1 MTIKWEYDIEGT
13 VEEIKELLGMMQPK
27 AVVQEEPPKAVVK
40 AKPKQKTK
48 KKEVDVGKIRAL
60 NKAGWSVEKIADE
73 MRIGK
78 STVYK
83 KLKENAA

>member
-1 MTIKWEYDIEGT
+1 MTIKWTYDIEGT

-27 AVVQEEPPKAVVK
+27 AVVQEELPKSVVK
-40 AKPKQKTK
+40 AKPKPKK

>member
-1 MTIKWEYDIEGT
+1 MTIKWTYDIEGT

-40 AKPKQKTK
+40 AKPKPKK

>member
-1 MTIKWEYDIEGT
+1 MTIKWTYDIEGT

-27 AVVQEEPPKAVVK
+27 AVVQEETPKAVVK
-40 AKPKQKTK
+40 AKPKPKK

>member
-27 AVVQEEPPKAVVK
+27 AVVQEEPPKAVK
-40 AKPKQKTK
+40 KPKAKTK

>member
-1 MTIKWEYDIEGT
+1 MTIKWTYDIEGT

-27 AVVQEEPPKAVVK
+27 AVVQEEPPKAVMK
-40 AKPKQKTK
+40 AKPKPKK

>member
-27 AVVQEEPPKAVVK
+27 AVVQEEPPKAEVK
-40 AKPKQKTK
+40 AKPKPK
-48 KKEVDVGKIRAL
+48 KKREVDVGKIRAL

>member
-1 MTIKWEYDIEGT
+1 MTIKWTYDIEGT

-27 AVVQEEPPKAVVK
+27 AVVQEEPPKAEVK
-40 AKPKQKTK
+40 TKPKPKK

>member
-1 MTIKWEYDIEGT
+1 MTIKWTYDIEGT
-13 VEEIKELLGMMQPK
+13 VEEIKELLGMMQ
-27 AVVQEEPPKAVVK
+27 PKAVVK

>member
-1 MTIKWEYDIEGT
+1 MTIKLEYDIEGT

-27 AVVQEEPPKAVVK
+27 AVVQEEPPKAV
-40 AKPKQKTK
+40 AKPKPKAKK

-73 MRIGK
+73 MRIAL
-78 STVYK
+78 STMYK

>member
-1 MTIKWEYDIEGT
+1 MTIKWTYDIEGT

-40 AKPKQKTK
+40 TKPKAKK

>member
-1 MTIKWEYDIEGT
+1 MTIKWTYDIEGT

-40 AKPKQKTK
+40 AKPKPKK
-48 KKEVDVGKIRAL
+48 KKEVAVGKIRAL

>member
-40 AKPKQKTK
+40 AKPKPKK
-48 KKEVDVGKIRAL
+48 KKEVDSGKIKEQV
-60 NKAGWSVEKIADE
+60 N
-73 MRIGK
+73 
-78 STVYK
+78 
-83 KLKENAA
+83 LKY

>member
-1 MTIKWEYDIEGT
+1 MTIKWTYDIEGT
-13 VEEIKELLGMMQPK
+13 VDEIKELLGMMQPK

-40 AKPKQKTK
+40 AKPKPKK

>member
-40 AKPKQKTK
+40 AKPKQKK

>member
-27 AVVQEEPPKAVVK
+27 AVVQEEPPKAVK
-40 AKPKQKTK
+40 KPKTPAKK

>member
-1 MTIKWEYDIEGT
+1 MTIKWTYDIEGT
-13 VEEIKELLGMMQPK
+13 VEEIKELLSMMQPK

-40 AKPKQKTK
+40 AKPKPKK

>member
-40 AKPKQKTK
+40 AKPKAKK

>member
-13 VEEIKELLGMMQPK
+13 VEEIKELLGIMQPK
-27 AVVQEEPPKAVVK
+27 AVVQEEQPKAVVK
-40 AKPKQKTK
+40 AKPKPKK